1 MKKLFVFA
9 SFCTFLLSCNNID
22 STKLKEEIIAE
33 VKEEIINELKEVEKP
48 KVKGLGFYF
57 YNEQVSIG
65 GDGYYIHHS
74 TLDCPAIKGGVQRGF
89 YYNAKQDKNLFCPQ
103 CMDDQLISTFN
114 QRFFPKKD

>member
-1 MKKLFVFA
+1 MKKLFIFV
-9 SFCTFLLSCNNID
+9 SFCSFLFSCNNID

-48 KVKGLGFYF
+48 KGKGTGYYF

-65 GDGYYIHHS
+65 DEGYYIHHS
-74 TLDCPAIKGGVQRGF
+74 TLDCLAIKGGVQRGY
-89 YYNAKQDKNLFCPQ
+89 YYNAKQDMNLFCPQ

-114 QRFFPKKD
+114 QRFFPKK